1 VPLKA
6 AASCAPA
13 VGLAMSRTS
22 AQGWGASAA
31 DAADTWAAYLL
42 EPEKKERLEIRG
54 AVLRE
59 SA

>member
-1 VPLKA
+1 
-6 AASCAPA
+6 
-13 VGLAMSRTS
+13 MSRTS

-42 EPEKKERLEIRG
+42 GPKEERFEIRG